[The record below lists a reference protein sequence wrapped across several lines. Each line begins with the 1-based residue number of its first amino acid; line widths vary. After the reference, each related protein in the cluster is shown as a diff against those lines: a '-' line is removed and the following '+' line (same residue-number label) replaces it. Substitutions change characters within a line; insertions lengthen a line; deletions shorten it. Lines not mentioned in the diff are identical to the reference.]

1 MTEEV
6 RLAIIVPSIKR
17 WSRTSTEDRAGTD
30 AGAIAAGE
38 ALRAAAS
45 DDGRKAQLGALGG
58 EIRAGSADD
67 ARQRRRDPGSAHRV
81 VRCVPAPGRRPIPS
95 KSAANNTHR
104 GLLSAQAAS
113 LRGMAFRRDRL
124 RVLAQGSGPQL
135 VACMRWISEGELRV
149 SITRLR
155 RWLDPA
161 DAS

>member
-81 VRCVPAPGRRPIPS
+81 VRGVPAPGRRPTPS
-95 KSAANNTHR
+95 NKRS
-104 GLLSAQAAS
+104 QQYAS
-113 LRGMAFRRDRL
+113 WFAF
-124 RVLAQGSGPQL
+124 G
-135 VACMRWISEGELRV
+135 
-149 SITRLR
+149 
-155 RWLDPA
+155 
-161 DAS
+161 AS